1 MSPHANSSSHSKEFP
16 WLLRFSDKGEIAN
29 AELVSFG
36 VSSET
41 VGRVGWGNS
50 IWLKIIINKTKLVLK

>member
-1 MSPHANSSSHSKEFP
+1 MPTVQVILKSF
-16 WLLRFSDKGEIAN
+16 LSDKGEIAN